1 MRELTPNLMSTPEA
15 LQEYLAAHEKDID
28 DVVQKL
34 LQRKVKQE
42 EIDRV
47 AKLLAIESTAHVHSD
62 GFTVF
67 RDMNNR
73 FQVRFEGEDELTKA
87 A

>member
-1 MRELTPNLMSTPEA
+1 MSTPEA
-15 LQEYLAAHEKDID
+15 LQEYLAAHEKDVD

-34 LQRKVKQE
+34 LQRKVKQK

-47 AKLLAIESTAHVHSD
+47 AKLLAIESTAHVHGD

-73 FQVRFEGEDELTKA
+73 FQVRFEDEDELTRA